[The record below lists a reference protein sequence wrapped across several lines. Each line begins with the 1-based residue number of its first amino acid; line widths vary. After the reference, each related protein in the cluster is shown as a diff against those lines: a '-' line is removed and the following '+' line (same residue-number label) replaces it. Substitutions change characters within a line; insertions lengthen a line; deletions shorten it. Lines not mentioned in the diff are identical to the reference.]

1 MAIRQHITFSCD
13 NCGKDLPTSKNQMN
27 ICTSKSEDLFWRR
40 LHVKIEL
47 RSGVNNVA
55 NTDNADLCQD
65 CAIVLLTDALKR
77 VKKGERATKGTES
90 MYHEEWC
97 K

>member
-1 MAIRQHITFSCD
+1 
-13 NCGKDLPTSKNQMN
+13 MN